1 MDAVYEIST
10 KETTSH
16 PIKITYDDIVEE
28 AIKMIQPKIE
38 TIAGEKINSR
48 WVALKLLDND
58 GALLE
63 SLNIFPR
70 F

>member
-38 TIAGEKINSR
+38 TIAGEKLTAVGWHLSF
-48 WVALKLLDND
+48 WTMTVLCW
-58 GALLE
+58 
-63 SLNIFPR
+63 SH
-70 F
+70 